1 MDYDANSPSY
11 TSVGSNM
18 IQDLNKGVSHIRGSA
33 FRYNHLN
40 LPERVMMD
48 NGDYVKYT
56 YDAAGLVPD
65 SSRELS

>member
-1 MDYDANSPSY
+1 
-11 TSVGSNM
+11 M
-18 IQDLNKGVSHIRGSA
+18 IQDLNKGISHIRGSA

-65 SSRELS
+65 SIRELS